1 MNKFYRLFALS
12 LVLILALPLALSVGA
27 QELPGPGEGGAV
39 IRGNTRGS
47 ANLGSLIP
55 IRCSGV
61 DCADPNNVMWPGL
74 VGLDPETQS
83 WGPDTAGQL
92 ANGWTISEDGRTYT
106 VTMRQD
112 ATWNDGTPITALDV
126 YFTWDAYQQGQA
138 IGLSS
143 SYAPSAQIL
152 EAAEIIDDYTIAF
165 TTEVA
170 SCETLRYLGIPAM
183 PAHVFGYTADGSYDW
198 NSFVELAESTYDR
211 TPIVTSG
218 PFNFFRTEPGTAVF
232 LVANPDYWAPTN
244 GQYVVPEGWVYV
256 DTPDE
261 TVMIE
266 RFLTF
271 TPGDINFVFEPTAN
285 FATLRNSD
293 AQFFESPGRV
303 WHYMGINL
311 ADPTNPQNG
320 LDADGNPIDQGRH
333 PLFGD
338 VTVRQALQHAVD
350 INEIIEGVF
359 NGDASPMVGS
369 TIPTAYTIHPTLERR
384 AFDLDAARALLE
396 EAGWVSTGSPI
407 VAGGDGLRTCVGC
420 STAAEGTPFSFSLLN
435 PGGPRNDV
443 SVLIQASFAQ
453 IGIQVNVQPLDFNT
467 LYDDNMGAQIFDAA
481 IAGWR
486 GAFPFDA
493 DQRSFFGAAN
503 DIYGE
508 GYGFNFT
515 SYYNAEFEELG
526 AQVNSLPGCDLDERI
541 AIAHRMQEILYE
553 EQPYIWLYALN
564 SVYAAA
570 PNVQGF
576 APYPNLGQWNV
587 DAWNVV
593 E

>member
-541 AIAHRMQEILYE
+541 AIARLKPASMK
-553 EQPYIWLYALN
+553 
-564 SVYAAA
+564 
-570 PNVQGF
+570 
-576 APYPNLGQWNV
+576 
-587 DAWNVV
+587 
-593 E
+593 

>member
-12 LVLILALPLALSVGA
+12 LVLLLVLPLALSVGA

-47 ANLGSLIP
+47 ANLGSLLP
-55 IRCSGV
+55 LRCSGV
-61 DCADPNNVMWPGL
+61 DCADPNNVMWPAL
-74 VGLDPETQS
+74 VGLDPATQTWS
-83 WGPDTAGQL
+83 PDTVGQL
-92 ANGWTISEDGRTYT
+92 ANGWTISDDGTTYT
-106 VTMRQD
+106 VTMRED

-126 YFTWDAYQQGQA
+126 YFAWDAMQQGQA

-143 SYAPSAQIL
+143 SYAPTAQNL
-152 EAAEIIDDYTIAF
+152 VAAEIIDDYTIAF
-165 TTEVA
+165 STEVA

-183 PAHVFGYTADGSYDW
+183 PAHVFGYTADGGYDW
-198 NSFVELAESTYDR
+198 NSFVALAESTYDR
-211 TPIVTSG
+211 APAVTSG

-244 GQYVVPEGWVYV
+244 EQYVVPEGWVYV

-271 TPGDINFVFEPTAN
+271 TSGDINFVFEPTAN

-369 TIPTAYTIHPTLERR
+369 TIPTAYTLHPDLERR
-384 AFDLDAARALLE
+384 AFDLDAARALLD
-396 EAGWVSTGSPI
+396 EAGWVSTGAPV

-526 AQVNSLPGCDLDERI
+526 AQVNNVPGCDLDERI

-570 PNVQGF
+570 PTVQGF

-587 DAWNVV
+587 DAWNVT